1 MLSVLPTYID
11 THSHTHTNNN
21 QDRKE
26 VGGNFGRGWRWFFG
40 LDSGDGFTSI
50 PIPKLMELY
59 KLHMYSFDTS
69 ITPQ

>member
-40 LDSGDGFTSI
+40 LDSGDGFIRVCLS
-50 PIPKLMELY
+50 PSSAGY
-59 KLHMYSFDTS
+59 LH
-69 ITPQ
+69 